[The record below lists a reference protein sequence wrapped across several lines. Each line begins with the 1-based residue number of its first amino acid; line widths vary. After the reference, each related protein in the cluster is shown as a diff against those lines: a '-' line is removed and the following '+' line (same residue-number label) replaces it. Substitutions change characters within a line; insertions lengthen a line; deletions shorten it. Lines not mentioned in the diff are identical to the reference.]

1 MVEAATKWSPAV
13 QMFRT
18 ASRLAA
24 CPLVVHSALQRRD
37 FLFHRRDG
45 GVGDA
50 GIHVAVRRKVEQLAD
65 VLGGIIGVGGA
76 LVDRQGL
83 RLAVA
88 GLVAAAQGK
97 GFQLHKLTSRWIR

>member
-1 MVEAATKWSPAV
+1 MVARGADV
-13 QMFRT
+13 QNRKQT
-18 ASRLAA
+18 GRLSAGGA
-24 CPLVVHSALQRRD
+24 QRAHAALQRRD

-76 LVDRQGL
+76 LVDRQ
-83 RLAVA
+83 V
-88 GLVAAAQGK
+88 VD
-97 GFQLHKLTSRWIR
+97 